1 MGHTKVSGGHSE
13 WYRDGTGAPHQGQSL
28 RVVVTRSECHSE
40 WYRDG
45 TVVVTKVRGSTPRS
59 VVVTQSGIEMG
70 HTKVSGGHS
79 EWNRDGT
86 HQGQW
91 WSLRVDI
98 EMGHTKV
105 SGGHS
110 EWYRDGTGAPHQGQV
125 VTQSGIE
132 MGHTKVSG
140 GHSLRVI

>member
-1 MGHTKVSGGHSE
+1 M
-13 WYRDGTGAPHQGQSL
+13 
-28 RVVVTRSECHSE
+28 
-40 WYRDG
+40 
-45 TVVVTKVRGSTPRS
+45 
-59 VVVTQSGIEMG
+59 VTQSGIEMG
-70 HTKVSGGHS
+70 QGLHTKVSSGHS

-110 EWYRDGTGAPHQGQV
+110 EWYRDGTGAPHQGQWW
-125 VTQSGIE
+125 
-132 MGHTKVSG
+132 
-140 GHSLRVI
+140 SLRVV

>member
-1 MGHTKVSGGHSE
+1 M
-13 WYRDGTGAPHQGQSL
+13 
-28 RVVVTRSECHSE
+28 
-40 WYRDG
+40 
-45 TVVVTKVRGSTPRS
+45 
-59 VVVTQSGIEMG
+59 VTQSGIEMG

-98 EMGHTKV
+98 EMGHTKSV
-105 SGGHS
+105 
-110 EWYRDGTGAPHQGQV
+110 V

-132 MGHTKVSG
+132 MGQGLHTKVSS
-140 GHSLRVI
+140 GHSEWNRDGTHQGQWWSLRVV